1 MPEESSGLSLSA
13 FAEVLGVRNPNGQ
26 PYVLIGG
33 QAVNF
38 WAERYL
44 GIEPAL
50 GKFSPFTSR
59 DIDYLGGKADVE
71 HMAHQLKRKPSYP
84 YWRAMTALAGT
95 IPLRIAAEDSA
106 IEVVRLIPG
115 VKSQN
120 VEASALPA
128 NFLAYELRVMF
139 PVQLLICKAH
149 LARTIDQKGRQD
161 VFHLRIML
169 LCVRAF
175 LTESLAQV
183 EAETITVRDWLNIVK
198 DLLAFTESDLGI
210 KVARQHG
217 IDWTVILPELKAV
230 QVSRASIRTF
240 YEKRVPLWQG
250 RVKQAQGAG
259 PV

>member
-13 FAEVLGVRNPNGQ
+13 FSEVLGIRNPNGR

-59 DIDYLGGKADVE
+59 DIDYLGSKADVE
-71 HMAHQLKRKPSYP
+71 HMAGQLKRKPSYP

-95 IPLRIAAEDSA
+95 IPLQLAATDSV

-115 VKSQN
+115 IPSQK

-128 NFLAYELRVMF
+128 NFLGHELRVMF
-139 PVQLLICKAH
+139 PIHLLICKAH
-149 LARTIDQKGRQD
+149 LVRTIDQKGRQD
-161 VFHLRIML
+161 VFHLKIMV

-175 LTESLAQV
+175 LAESLTQV
-183 EAETITVRDWLNIVK
+183 EADVITTRDWLNIVK
-198 DLLAFTESDLGI
+198 DLLAFTESDLGM
-210 KVARQHG
+210 KVSRQHG
-217 IDWTVILPELKAV
+217 LDWSVILPELKTASV
-230 QVSRASIRTF
+230 FSASIRTF
-240 YEKRVPLWQG
+240 YEKRVPAWQA
-250 RVKQAQGAG
+250 RVRKAQAPGAA
-259 PV
+259 